1 MSEQKTHQK
10 LQTFRGKIENVESKN
25 TRSGLAMVVFK
36 VNGYAFKA
44 FGSQA
49 EAVRQ
54 FDGQHAEI
62 TAKHNTYLGKDE
74 YAFVTISGEIDG
86 HPVAASDTSRSI
98 PASSAPQQRLKHSDR
113 PQWNLRS
120 YGSDVKA
127 REVGIWL
134 NQFFDD
140 LTETE
145 WEQWKKYPNSQWP
158 IHDSDRQAERDYN
171 EKCVRQFKEDF
182 ERRNGEPYPGKDVDI
197 LCCCGS
203 RRMPQDFDSVK
214 ARFYTRLDE
223 VRGDL
228 KRKASLT
235 DPGTP
240 ADVRCTEPPTSRST
254 EGSPIPPT
262 A

>member
-1 MSEQKTHQK
+1 MSEQKTQQK

-36 VNGYAFKA
+36 VNGYPSKA
-44 FGSQA
+44 FGNQA
-49 EAVRQ
+49 EAVQ
-54 FDGQHAEI
+54 QLEGHHAEI
-62 TAKHNTYLGKDE
+62 TARHNTYKGKDE
-74 YAFVTISGEIDG
+74 YAVVTIAGEIG
-86 HPVAASDTSRSI
+86 GRQVAVTDTSRPV
-98 PASSAPQQRLKHSDR
+98 PASSVPQQKLKHSDR
-113 PQWNLRS
+113 QQWNLRS

-145 WEQWKKYPNSQWP
+145 WEQWKQYPNSHWP
-158 IHDSDRQAERDYN
+158 IHDSDRQAERDHN
-171 EKCVRQFKEDF
+171 EKSVRQFKEGF
-182 ERRNGEPYPGKDVDI
+182 ECRNGKPYPGKDVDI
-197 LCCCGS
+197 LCSCA
-203 RRMPQDFDSVK
+203 RRAMPQDLESVK

-228 KRKASLT
+228 KRKASPT

-262 A
+262 T